1 MCIECSAVGSWV
13 MQERAVLL
21 PGRYSQH
28 GAGRG
33 YEVRSNLRNFTQQ
46 EEDTALY
53 CVRLVVQRA
62 RSEQVA

>member
-1 MCIECSAVGSWV
+1 